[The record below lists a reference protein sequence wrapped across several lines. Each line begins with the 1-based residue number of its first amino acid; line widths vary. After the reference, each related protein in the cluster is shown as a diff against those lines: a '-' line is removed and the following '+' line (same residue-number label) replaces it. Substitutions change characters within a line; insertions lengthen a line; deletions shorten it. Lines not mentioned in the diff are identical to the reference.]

1 MTSLAGF
8 ADHLRG
14 LPPSVGDTVL
24 VGIDGFSGAGKT
36 ALAQDLGRQDDVAVV
51 SIEEFYRGWAGLEDG
66 PERALAGL
74 VEPLR
79 ARRTPRW
86 RAWDWEHDEEGPA
99 ADRPPE
105 GRVVVL
111 EGCGAGAAVLRAHEA
126 LTVWV
131 DAEPGERERRL
142 RARED
147 WPLYAPH
154 RATWRAREQVLA
166 AHEGLPDA
174 ADVIVR
180 RLPDGSLDV
189 RTSPR
194 RCGRT
199 PPGWVPSPT

>member
-1 MTSLAGF
+1 MTDPAALAE
-8 ADHLRG
+8 HLRA
-14 LPPSVGDTVL
+14 LPPSVGATVL
-24 VGIDGFSGAGKT
+24 VGVDGFSGAGKT
-36 ALAQDLGRQDDVAVV
+36 ALAQDLGHQDDVAVV
-51 SIEEFYRGWAGLEDG
+51 SIEEFYRGWAGLEEG
-66 PERALAGL
+66 PARAVTGL

-79 ARRTPRW
+79 AGCTPRW
-86 RAWDWEHDEEGPA
+86 GAWDWEHDAEGPPR
-99 ADRPPE
+99 DRPLAA
-105 GRVVVL
+105 RVVVL
-111 EGCGAGAAVLRAHEA
+111 EGCGAGASVLRSHEA

-180 RLPDGSLDV
+180 RHPDGSLDM

-194 RCGRT
+194 R
-199 PPGWVPSPT
+199 

>member
-1 MTSLAGF
+1 MTSPASF
-8 ADHLRG
+8 ADHLRT
-14 LPPSVGDTVL
+14 LPPSVGATAV

-36 ALAQDLGRQDDVAVV
+36 ALAQDLGHEDDVDVV
-51 SIEEFYRGWAGLEDG
+51 SIEEFYRGWAGLEEG
-66 PERALAGL
+66 PARAVAGL

-79 ARRTPRW
+79 AGRTPRW
-86 RAWDWEHDEEGPA
+86 RAWDWERGEEGPELE
-99 ADRPPE
+99 RPLTA
-105 GRVVVL
+105 RVVVL
-111 EGCGAGAAVLRAHEA
+111 EGCGAGATVLRAHEA

-166 AHEGLPDA
+166 AHENLPDA

-180 RLPDGSLDV
+180 RRPDGSLDM
-189 RTSPR
+189 RMSR
-194 RCGRT
+194 RR
-199 PPGWVPSPT
+199 